1 MENMTVTIP
10 LWGGYFLNEAKATM
24 APAASAKEN
33 KKQGETGFGKKKFQ
47 IQVGFEQSTEDA

>member
-33 KKQGETGFGKKKFQ
+33 KKEGETGFSKKFKVQ
-47 IQVGFEQSTEDA
+47 FWIG